1 VILCAKN
8 LLTKRPS
15 KKFDAR
21 YLGPFTVL
29 KKVRKLAYK
38 LKLPPSIDRVHPVFN
53 VSLLE
58 P

>member
-1 VILCAKN
+1 VILYAKN
-8 LLTKRPS
+8 LLTKRPL
-15 KKFDAR
+15 KKFNVR
-21 YLGPFTVL
+21 YLGLFTVL

-38 LKLPPSIDRVHPVFN
+38 LKLPPSIDRVHLVFN

>member
-1 VILCAKN
+1 MILRVKN

-21 YLGPFTVL
+21 YLGLFTVL

-38 LKLPPSIDRVHPVFN
+38 LELPPSIDRVHLVFN
-53 VSLLE
+53 ILLLE